1 MAWRGRPEAGA
12 LALLALVLCARGAQ
26 GRTLLWHSA
35 VVGLEYV
42 DPRTNRTVRSV
53 SESGRFGDGS
63 PREPRRGLV
72 GVLRAPGGDP
82 GGCAPDMRFL
92 APAALAPWVA
102 LVARRDCPL
111 RGLALAAARGN
122 ASALV
127 VYGEEEEEKRGEHLA
142 ASPAHAGTGN
152 IVVVVVSYPKGREI
166 VDLVQRGI
174 LVRMTIQIGGS
185 HMQLADS
192 HQPFVFAFI
201 TVMILS
207 SASLVFYCVQYFL
220 YTGSPLGNQSH
231 RKKSKKVI
239 GRLPLCT
246 VKHGEKGVDVDAENC
261 AVCIENFKVNDLIR
275 ILPCRH
281 IFHSTCIDPW
291 LLDHRTCPMCKLD
304 VIKALGYW
312 GEPESAQ
319 ELSAAES
326 VPGSVSAETLSGVL
340 LEEDTSVS
348 SHLLSPSLSSSMS
361 PSEPGPQC
369 STRCAEDTGED
380 MQLLGDCKADGM

>member
-102 LVARRDCPL
+102 LVARGDCPL

-142 ASPAHAGTGN
+142 ASPAHAGER
-152 IVVVVVSYPKGREI
+152 GRWAGLES
-166 VDLVQRGI
+166 
-174 LVRMTIQIGGS
+174 GGTEGGPGGGARV
-185 HMQLADS
+185 L
-192 HQPFVFAFI
+192 
-201 TVMILS
+201 LS
-207 SASLVFYCVQYFL
+207 GLS
-220 YTGSPLGNQSH
+220 G
-231 RKKSKKVI
+231 
-239 GRLPLCT
+239 
-246 VKHGEKGVDVDAENC
+246 
-261 AVCIENFKVNDLIR
+261 
-275 ILPCRH
+275 
-281 IFHSTCIDPW
+281 DP
-291 LLDHRTCPMCKLD
+291 
-304 VIKALGYW
+304 
-312 GEPESAQ
+312 
-319 ELSAAES
+319 ELSRK
-326 VPGSVSAETLSGVL
+326 T
-340 LEEDTSVS
+340 
-348 SHLLSPSLSSSMS
+348 
-361 PSEPGPQC
+361 
-369 STRCAEDTGED
+369 
-380 MQLLGDCKADGM
+380 